1 MIKQHCI
8 FGDIQTNYYRNKST
22 QIEILIKFVL
32 MEYNSDFKDWDIN
45 YIKQDEK
52 VYDKV
57 LRGIQS

>member
-1 MIKQHCI
+1 
-8 FGDIQTNYYRNKST
+8 
-22 QIEILIKFVL
+22 